1 MIDLEKL
8 SAIALQ
14 LISYGGCAKSMYVE
28 ALNLA
33 KKNEFEKADA
43 KIAEADNM
51 IANAHKLHL
60 ELLQMEAEENMPQ
73 VSLLIVHAE
82 DQIMNCETIK
92 IMVLES
98 KKKNYHV
105 FSKKV
110 LRVVMVA
117 LEKYQRELDYLFV
130 KIYVKN

>member
-8 SAIALQ
+8 SGIALQ

-92 IMVLES
+92 IMVLE
-98 KKKNYHV
+98 
-105 FSKKV
+105 F
-110 LRVVMVA
+110 M
-117 LEKYQRELDYLFV
+117 E
-130 KIYVKN
+130 IYRKGR